1 MERQKGRHAHIMLHP
16 LRQSIETNS
25 WTYSV
30 PASIFTS
37 AWRVRAGLTIWASA
51 LTIPENLNS
60 AFEQRV
66 SMVRAKL
73 VFSTHF
79 GHERRSREVETLKRG
94 VFVPCWWYS
103 SEHICLPKPGVV
115 IRRPVLGQ
123 WLPSSPHGHTVSPSP
138 PWPGPSKQ
146 GKWHRTL
153 TDLPLAAQNPSLS
166 EP

>member
-1 MERQKGRHAHIMLHP
+1 MERQKDRHAHIMLHS

-25 WTYSV
+25 CTYSV
-30 PASIFTS
+30 PSSIFTS
-37 AWRVRAGLTIWASA
+37 AWRVRAGLTIWTSA
-51 LTIPENLNS
+51 LTIPEELDS

-73 VFSTHF
+73 GFSTHL
-79 GHERRSREVETLKRG
+79 GHVRRSKEVETLKLG
-94 VFVPCWWYS
+94 VFVQCWWYS

-115 IRRPVLGQ
+115 IRWPVLGQ
-123 WLPSSPHGHTVSPSP
+123 CLLSSPHGLTVSPSP

-146 GKWHRTL
+146 VKWHRTL
-153 TDLPLAAQNPSLS
+153 TDLPPVAQHPSLS